1 MLNSSAMTPKRL
13 PWRVPALIVFGAA
26 VCVAAFLVSSAI
38 TRQLAPQPIASSP
51 SAASDIAAGSVTAT
65 DRQISTLQD
74 RLRQQPND
82 QRTQTQLGQAY
93 LQRAR
98 ETSDPSYYTRA
109 DGILNQAL
117 VQAPD
122 DADTLIG
129 LGALALAR
137 HQFQD
142 AVD

>member
-1 MLNSSAMTPKRL
+1 MLNPSTITFKRQA
-13 PWRVPALIVFGAA
+13 WRLPALIVFGAA
-26 VCVAAFLVSSAI
+26 VCVAAFLASSAI
-38 TRQLAPQPIASSP
+38 SHQLVTSPLQVASP
-51 SAASDIAAGSVTAT
+51 GSDVGTGGISAT
-65 DRQISTLQD
+65 DRQIGVLQE

-82 QRTQTQLGQAY
+82 QVGQTQLGLAY

-109 DGILNQAL
+109 DGLLNQAL
-117 VQAPD
+117 SQASSD
-122 DADTLIG
+122 TDTLIG
-129 LGALALAR
+129 LGTLALAR